1 MKQYKWVLT
10 ELIFFVIG
18 LIILVGCT
26 PLPAYS
32 QVFNKIKPAVVSVNG
47 ATGWIYQASGIIVT
61 NNHVVAGIQSI
72 TVQLHN
78 GKTCTPLSVKTD
90 PAADLAVLK
99 IDVGKL
105 PVLNIADVS
114 KANVGD
120 SVVAVGNSNGQGIV
134 ATNGIIKR
142 LGVRGR
148 YYRNIIVT
156 DAPIYTGDS
165 GGALVNMDGEIIGII
180 FEKDLEGLGYA
191 INIQEA
197 LPVIQSLS
205 P

>member
-32 QVFNKIKPAVVSVNG
+32 QVFNKIKPAVVSVNR

-61 NNHVVAGIQSI
+61 NNHVVAGVQSI

-78 GKTCTPLSVKTD
+78 GKTCTPVSVKTD

-105 PVLNIADVS
+105 PVLNLIQ
-114 KANVGD
+114 KLN
-120 SVVAVGNSNGQGIV
+120 
-134 ATNGIIKR
+134 ATIITY
-142 LGVRGR
+142 G
-148 YYRNIIVT
+148 
-156 DAPIYTGDS
+156 
-165 GGALVNMDGEIIGII
+165 
-180 FEKDLEGLGYA
+180 KD
-191 INIQEA
+191 
-197 LPVIQSLS
+197 
-205 P
+205 